1 MCPSLLLQSHLPTL
15 SKVIFFLF
23 FQFFISMW
31 ILLAHVLMSHTCD
44 AALEPFFSAAAT
56 QFILGQQ
63 VPFSLWLS
71 LAPVVIGM

>member
-1 MCPSLLLQSHLPTL
+1 MFLLPP
-15 SKVIFFLF
+15 FFML
-23 FQFFISMW
+23 
-31 ILLAHVLMSHTCD
+31 HTCD

-71 LAPVVIGM
+71 LAPVVIGNSQIDPLILML